1 MEAAEQIKYVTPSE
15 NLVEEKI
22 NFIEELTIKKNN
34 KEYKIQLGIKENQN
48 YLVIKSLYESSKN
61 MIYYQQSYNI
71 YELRNLSK
79 IFALYDTIKEVIS
92 FLKNLKIDIEEKKDE
107 LIIKFKAFLPDGE
120 SKLIEFILKQH
131 LMNANHMIKYL
142 LDEISSL
149 KSKHE
154 SDINEL
160 KNNNLKYK
168 SEITNLKEENKKLW
182 EEINI
187 LKKGSEKSKIST
199 INKIGDLNSKILS
212 SINSIEFILDYIR
225 QNDQQFNFSSMK
237 LLYRGSRD
245 GDRTKTCHELCDNKQ
260 NVLIMILSDTGY
272 IFGGYSK
279 IGFKTNNK
287 NNIEYKIDN
296 NSFLFSVNL
305 KKIYPVIK
313 DRKVICHIED
323 CDGLCFYASL
333 AFSDK
338 FMNNRDGRV
347 FGGFT
352 VEFFTKPSNIF
363 EMNGGDNYFKC
374 NELEVF
380 QLL

>member
-1 MEAAEQIKYVTPSE
+1 MEAAEPIKYVTPSE
-15 NLVEEKI
+15 SLIEEKI
-22 NFIEELTIKKNN
+22 NFVEELTIKKNN
-34 KEYKIQLGIKENQN
+34 KEYKIQLGIKESQN
-48 YLVIKSLYESSKN
+48 YFVIKSSYESSKN

-79 IFALYDTIKEVIS
+79 IFYLYETIKEIIS
-92 FLKNLKIDIEEKKDE
+92 FLKNLKIDIEEEKDE

-131 LMNANHMIKYL
+131 LKNSNDMIKYL

-149 KSKHE
+149 KTKHE

-160 KNNNLKYK
+160 KKDNLKYK
-168 SEITNLKEENKKLW
+168 SEISNLKEENKKLW

-187 LKKGSEKSKIST
+187 LKKAIE
-199 INKIGDLNSKILS
+199 NSKIDKIDKINDLDS
-212 SINSIEFILDYIR
+212 KILTSINSIKFILDYIR
-225 QNDQQFNFSSMK
+225 QNDKQFNFSTIK

-260 NVLIMILSDTGY
+260 NVLIVILSDTGY
-272 IFGGYSK
+272 IFGGYCK
-279 IGFKTNNK
+279 IGFKINNDK
-287 NNIEYKIDN
+287 SEYKIDN

-313 DRKVICHIED
+313 DMQAICHIKESN
-323 CDGLCFYASL
+323 GLCFYSSL
-333 AFSDK
+333 VFFDK
-338 FMNNRDGRV
+338 FMNYRCNYV
-347 FGGFT
+347 FANDS
-352 VEFFTKPSNIF
+352 VEYFSKPKNKF
-363 EMNGGDNYFKC
+363 EMNGGSREFKC

>member
-1 MEAAEQIKYVTPSE
+1 MEAAEPIKFLTPLD
-15 NLVEEKI
+15 NLNEEKI
-22 NFIEELTIKKNN
+22 DFVDELIVKNN
-34 KEYKIQLGIKENQN
+34 NKVYKIQLGIEQN
-48 YLVIKSLYESSKN
+48 KNDLVIKSFCDNSKN

-79 IFALYDTIKEVIS
+79 IFSLYETIKEIIS
-92 FLKNLKIDIEEKKDE
+92 FLKNVKIDIKEKKDE

-120 SKLIEFILKQH
+120 IKLIEFILKQH

-168 SEITNLKEENKKLW
+168 SEIANLKEENKKLW

-260 NVLIMILSDTGY
+260 N
-272 IFGGYSK
+272 
-279 IGFKTNNK
+279 
-287 NNIEYKIDN
+287 
-296 NSFLFSVNL
+296 
-305 KKIYPVIK
+305 
-313 DRKVICHIED
+313 
-323 CDGLCFYASL
+323 
-333 AFSDK
+333 
-338 FMNNRDGRV
+338 
-347 FGGFT
+347 
-352 VEFFTKPSNIF
+352 EF
-363 EMNGGDNYFKC
+363 
-374 NELEVF
+374 
-380 QLL
+380 